1 VIGKVREFASATQ
14 GRDAVN
20 PGLDQ
25 PFHHRFSGMQ
35 AYPTPL
41 IELRNH
47 QRASV
52 PKMLSFYLPFDLI
65 RNQHSSSFVQT
76 LQG

>member
-1 VIGKVREFASATQ
+1 VVGKVREFASVTQ
-14 GRDAVN
+14 AGDAVN
-20 PGLDQ
+20 PDLDQ
-25 PFHHRFSGMQ
+25 PFHHRFSSMQ
-35 AYPTPL
+35 AYLTPL
-41 IELRNH
+41 IERRNH

-65 RNQHSSSFVQT
+65 RNQHSSSFVQA